1 MNDPAASRI
10 FRLKTILGSLIVAIL
25 GVATLVLAT
34 FVDQHVTDGLLHALP
49 LSELG
54 TSLLIAGIFGI
65 GWDYYQSHDREV
77 RDDARLRRLLKET
90 APDFRDAVVKGFS
103 VESDDLK
110 RVATPEL
117 LDGIATN
124 VLALR
129 LGDRQFAEEIYA
141 DVRDQAIR
149 APERWYDVD
158 VSIRLSSMDER
169 GTKGAPRFSVTIQW
183 EYTVTPT
190 HPVQRFACVSDRD
203 EFHELVSD
211 VPATSTWFMTPRP
224 GFDAT
229 KREAFELLE
238 LSVNGE
244 PRAVRRTVHKSGQIY
259 SATIGD
265 DVVKEAK
272 PVRVRHIYKTI
283 TPKSGHRL
291 FVEVSQPTRGL
302 SLEFDYSDTDI
313 SHLSVSDLVTSSHKT
328 QISRMPKQVNAR
340 VLSVDLPGW
349 LLPKAGFT
357 YVWTLAGEESP
368 GHPRSAPK
376 EPGRPL
382 AAASPRN

>member
-1 MNDPAASRI
+1 MQNEPTSRI
-10 FRLKTILGSLIVAIL
+10 YRLKTTLGSLVVAIA
-25 GVATLVLAT
+25 GVTILLLAT
-34 FVDQHVTDGLLHALP
+34 YVDQHVTDGLFHALP
-49 LSELG
+49 LRELG

-90 APDFRDAVVKGFS
+90 APDFRDAVVQGFS

-124 VLALR
+124 ALALR

-169 GTKGAPRFSVTIQW
+169 GTSGAPRFSVTIQW

-238 LSVNGE
+238 FSVNGE
-244 PRAVRRTVHKSGQIY
+244 PRTIRRTVHKSGQIY

-265 DVVKEAK
+265 DLVKEAL

-302 SLEFDYSDTDI
+302 SLEFDYSNTEI

-328 QISRMPKQVNAR
+328 QISRMPEQVNAR

-357 YVWTLAGEESP
+357 YVWTLADEEP
-368 GHPRSAPK
+368 PAHPPSTPK
-376 EPGRPL
+376 GPGRPL
-382 AAASPRN
+382 ADASPPK